1 METVP
6 TLLLSDASGV
16 RFLGALLP
24 QAAWLERMLQ
34 RWQDDPPPL
43 LRDASAMALME
54 RIRQAYA
61 VGGLSR
67 VFA

>member
-1 METVP
+1 
-6 TLLLSDASGV
+6 V

-24 QAAWLERMLQ
+24 QAAALERMLQ

-43 LRDASAMALME
+43 LRDASAMALMA